1 MYSRKLASN
10 ATLTPAIEIGWRH
23 DGGDGDTGGGF
34 ELGMA
39 LGYTT
44 GRLALKLDTQTLLSH
59 SELDDYDEWKVGGMV
74 TFLPTS
80 SNSGFSMSAG
90 TSWGTQRPNELAFQ
104 TKDLMNDLR
113 TFTKLDDSTLPVLTY
128 HTELRYDFKQP
139 TGLGLWTF
147 YRGYAST
154 DEQRSLELGA
164 TYRSVLGI
172 DTSLRLGFVDRLD
185 QPAQFHIKLG
195 GTIHW

>member
-1 MYSRKLASN
+1 
-10 ATLTPAIEIGWRH
+10 
-23 DGGDGDTGGGF
+23 
-34 ELGMA
+34 
-39 LGYTT
+39 
-44 GRLALKLDTQTLLSH
+44 
-59 SELDDYDEWKVGGMV
+59 
-74 TFLPTS
+74 
-80 SNSGFSMSAG
+80 
-90 TSWGTQRPNELAFQ
+90 
-104 TKDLMNDLR
+104 MNDLR